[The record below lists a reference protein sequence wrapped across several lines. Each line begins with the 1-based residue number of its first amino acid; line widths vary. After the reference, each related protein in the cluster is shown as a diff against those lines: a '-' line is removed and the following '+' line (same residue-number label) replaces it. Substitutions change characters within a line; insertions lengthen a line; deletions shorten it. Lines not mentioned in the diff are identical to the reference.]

1 MSTSAT
7 SLTPGL
13 HIITDTTPDVP
24 IILSG
29 IVHLH
34 AACILNDGTLATFLP
49 PLSHDVMYEWWRERL
64 AETTSAAGTARQRHI
79 IVCISEVAQRTGTG
93 NANLS
98 APWSAQGRVNWPVL
112 KNGLEVSGVVSL
124 STPFSQ
130 TGPFRALV
138 EKLFVS
144 PLHRRQGIA
153 RRLMVKLEDLSMAAG
168 RWSLMLDTEVGSPA
182 EHVYPRLG
190 YERLGVVREYG
201 ISPKDGRLVDEVWF
215 WKDLR
220 KGRLEARD

>member
-1 MSTSAT
+1 MN
-7 SLTPGL
+7 LTPGI
-13 HIITDTTPDVP
+13 HIITDATPDASIV
-24 IILSG
+24 LSG
-29 IVHLH
+29 IAHLH
-34 AACILNDGTLATFLP
+34 ATCILNDGTLATFLP
-49 PLSHDVMYEWWRERL
+49 PLSHEVIYKWWQERL
-64 AETTSAAGTARQRHI
+64 VETTAGQRHI
-79 IVCISEVAQRTGTG
+79 LVCISEVSQRTG
-93 NANLS
+93 NLP
-98 APWSAQGRVNWPVL
+98 APWSAEGRDWPVL

-138 EKLFVS
+138 QKLFVS

-153 RRLMVKLEDLSMAAG
+153 RRMMVKLEEVSMTSG
-168 RWSLMLDTEVGSPA
+168 RWNLMLDTELGSEA
-182 EHVYPRLG
+182 ENVYPRLG